1 MPVMIAMICKFQPF
15 VLNDIG
21 EKMNI
26 RIAKQSGVGLVE
38 VMVALLVFSV
48 GMLGVASL
56 QVVSKKSSFE
66 AQQRLEA
73 TWLANDLAARISG
86 SGMSLDDQKTY
97 YSDFIYSVDDGITVP
112 TSCNEI
118 GSECDLDQIVAWD
131 KYQWKRAISAAAV
144 THDGAKQG
152 LLSAKGCVTFG
163 NSGGEVV
170 VAWLSMSDI
179 GDGQQKGCD
188 IADAGGRLR
197 HIDPVAIPPSI
208 N

>member
-1 MPVMIAMICKFQPF
+1 
-15 VLNDIG
+15 
-21 EKMNI
+21 MNI
-26 RIAKQSGVGLVE
+26 RIAKQGGVGLVE

-86 SGMSLDDQKTY
+86 SGMNLDDQKKY
-97 YSDFIYSVDDGITVP
+97 YGDFTYSVDDGITIP
-112 TSCNEI
+112 ESCNEI
-118 GSECDLDQIVAWD
+118 VSNCDLDQIVAWD
-131 KYQWKRAISAAAV
+131 KYQWKNAVSAAAV

-170 VAWLSMSDI
+170 VAWLSMTELS
-179 GDGQQKGCD
+179 GVKKGGCD
-188 IADAGGRLR
+188 IDEAGDRQR
-197 HIDPVAIPPSI
+197 HVGPVPIPMS
-208 N
+208 NN

>member
-1 MPVMIAMICKFQPF
+1 MK
-15 VLNDIG
+15 IG
-21 EKMNI
+21 MQK
-26 RIAKQSGVGLVE
+26 GVGLIE
-38 VMVALLVFSV
+38 VMVALLIFSV

-86 SGMSLDDQKTY
+86 NGMSLADQKKY
-97 YSDFIYSVDDGITVP
+97 YDNFTYSVDDGITPP
-112 TSCNEI
+112 TPCNTT
-118 GSECDLDQIVAWD
+118 GSECDLGQIVEWD
-131 KYQWKRAISAAAV
+131 QYQWKNTVSAAAV

-163 NSGGEVV
+163 DNGGEVV
-170 VAWLSMSDI
+170 IAWLSMSDI
-179 GDGQQKGCD
+179 GDGQQTGCD
-188 IADAGGRLR
+188 IEGAGGRLR
-197 HIDPVAIPPSI
+197 HIDPVAIPLSI